1 MTMLPMTCGVP
12 NPRMDLPAPSLQPHS
27 FCTVPINASTRP
39 EAFSKERLT
48 AINEHGSGKQR
59 NLSVGGQIENPIKMA
74 DLGVPAFSET
84 SI

>member
-1 MTMLPMTCGVP
+1 MLLGQSSHRQKMTMLPMTCGVP
-12 NPRMDLPAPSLQPHS
+12 NPPMDLPAPSLQPHS

-59 NLSVGGQIENPIKMA
+59 NLSVGVK
-74 DLGVPAFSET
+74 
-84 SI
+84 